1 MKILIEGY
9 QYQEADVKHILQ
21 GFEPYTKNG
30 KTKIDHV
37 GYLFSKEIGDCIFFL
52 PKVLMNEKNEILFHE
67 DLTPE
72 KILDLDVA
80 LQNEWVKKDDYE
92 FLSQFSV
99 WIFRAI
105 REFYRL
111 NPDSEILLSKSFSL
125 LNSSED
131 EKDATL
137 LDIILSL
144 IRFNNENQDFF
155 MFTIKNIHS
164 GYNKINWNKTISHSA
179 AVMQRKTP
187 IYLDPVNK
195 KKQINFDE
203 ELLIIF
209 FSILAHVNGKYGF
222 RAPINYNYELISEEM
237 FENYL
242 AGYGL
247 IRLRQIKY
255 KYFSDKALQLW
266 NLCHTFFEAAEKINS
281 SAQDCDYLIAR
292 NFNIVFESIIDELI
306 GDDKTKI
313 DASLKDQPDGKIVD
327 HIFRYSSLIN
337 ESDIYYIGDSKYYKI
352 GGSLGGNSI
361 YKQYTYAKNIIQ
373 FNIDWFF
380 EDKQKNRTG
389 DDRRAKVHYRDE
401 LTEGYNITPNFFI
414 SAEVRDS
421 LSYADDVIK
430 PRDNEK
436 DKHQIFQFENR
447 LFDRDTLW
455 LSHYDIN
462 FLYIIALYAR
472 SNTFEKQ
479 QFKEKAKKVFKSKI
493 AELINYQ
500 YEFSVLEPRMGYSLQ
515 RTIDINFKRLYGKV
529 FRPYDDKDILILALQ
544 KGAVENQEVLDEIK
558 PYFYIHQG
566 YEIGKDV
573 DETINTAQ
581 KVRTQFATYVLQ
593 DNFVDRFAAESEVK
607 YGTIERIFNDSEV
620 SRNSIL
626 KDCQLSTELVEQ
638 ALPLEQEFVL
648 VGFFNGD
655 AHLKAILKNRLYY
668 VRTGFRNGSLR
679 LEPNAQFCKYLFLH
693 NKDKYYLFKLTGDA
707 PRLFT
712 GKQLMEKNFPVRK
725 PDETYIGYDLA
736 SSDPTTIENIDV
748 QNAIIKGIGNRIAD
762 SYFTTLKELF
772 GL

>member
-1 MKILIEGY
+1 M
-9 QYQEADVKHILQ
+9 
-21 GFEPYTKNG
+21 
-30 KTKIDHV
+30 
-37 GYLFSKEIGDCIFFL
+37 
-52 PKVLMNEKNEILFHE
+52 
-67 DLTPE
+67 
-72 KILDLDVA
+72 
-80 LQNEWVKKDDYE
+80 
-92 FLSQFSV
+92 
-99 WIFRAI
+99 
-105 REFYRL
+105 
-111 NPDSEILLSKSFSL
+111 
-125 LNSSED
+125 
-131 EKDATL
+131 
-137 LDIILSL
+137 
-144 IRFNNENQDFF
+144 
-155 MFTIKNIHS
+155 
-164 GYNKINWNKTISHSA
+164 
-179 AVMQRKTP
+179 
-187 IYLDPVNK
+187 
-195 KKQINFDE
+195 
-203 ELLIIF
+203 
-209 FSILAHVNGKYGF
+209 
-222 RAPINYNYELISEEM
+222 
-237 FENYL
+237 
-242 AGYGL
+242 

-266 NLCHTFFEAAEKINS
+266 NLCYTFFDAAEKINS

-337 ESDIYYIGDSKYYKI
+337 KSDIYYIGDSKYYRI

-380 EDKQKNRTG
+380 EDKHKNRTG

-414 SAEVRDS
+414 SAEIREQ

-436 DKHQIFQFENR
+436 DRHKIFQFENR

-472 SNTFEKQ
+472 SNAFEKQ
-479 QFKEKAKKVFKSKI
+479 SFKEKAQKEFKQKI
-493 AELINYQ
+493 TELINSQ
-500 YEFSVLEPRMGYSLQ
+500 YEFCILEPRMGYSLQ
-515 RTIDINFKRLYGKV
+515 RAIDINFKRLYGKV

-544 KGAVENQEVLDEIK
+544 KGAVENQEVIEEIK
-558 PYFYIHQG
+558 PYFYIHQR

-573 DETINTAQ
+573 DETLSTAQ
-581 KVRTQFATYVLQ
+581 QGRTQFNTYVLQ
-593 DNFVDRFAAESEVK
+593 DNFVDRFAAEPEVK

-626 KDCQLSTELVEQ
+626 KDSQLSTELVEQ
-638 ALPLEQEFVL
+638 ALPLEQEIVL
-648 VGFFNGD
+648 VGFFNGE
-655 AHLKAILKNRLYY
+655 AHLKEILKNRLYY

-679 LEPNAQFCKYLFLH
+679 LELNAQFCKYLFLH

-712 GKQLMEKNFPVRK
+712 GKQLMEKKFLVRK
-725 PDETYIGYDLA
+725 PDETYLGYDLA

>member
-1 MKILIEGY
+1 M
-9 QYQEADVKHILQ
+9 
-21 GFEPYTKNG
+21 
-30 KTKIDHV
+30 
-37 GYLFSKEIGDCIFFL
+37 
-52 PKVLMNEKNEILFHE
+52 
-67 DLTPE
+67 
-72 KILDLDVA
+72 
-80 LQNEWVKKDDYE
+80 
-92 FLSQFSV
+92 
-99 WIFRAI
+99 
-105 REFYRL
+105 
-111 NPDSEILLSKSFSL
+111 
-125 LNSSED
+125 
-131 EKDATL
+131 
-137 LDIILSL
+137 
-144 IRFNNENQDFF
+144 
-155 MFTIKNIHS
+155 
-164 GYNKINWNKTISHSA
+164 
-179 AVMQRKTP
+179 
-187 IYLDPVNK
+187 
-195 KKQINFDE
+195 
-203 ELLIIF
+203 
-209 FSILAHVNGKYGF
+209 
-222 RAPINYNYELISEEM
+222 
-237 FENYL
+237 
-242 AGYGL
+242 
-247 IRLRQIKY
+247 
-255 KYFSDKALQLW
+255 
-266 NLCHTFFEAAEKINS
+266 
-281 SAQDCDYLIAR
+281 
-292 NFNIVFESIIDELI
+292 
-306 GDDKTKI
+306 
-313 DASLKDQPDGKIVD
+313 
-327 HIFRYSSLIN
+327 
-337 ESDIYYIGDSKYYKI
+337 
-352 GGSLGGNSI
+352 
-361 YKQYTYAKNIIQ
+361 
-373 FNIDWFF
+373 
-380 EDKQKNRTG
+380 
-389 DDRRAKVHYRDE
+389 
-401 LTEGYNITPNFFI
+401 
-414 SAEVRDS
+414 RDS

-573 DETINTAQ
+573 DETINPAQ
-581 KVRTQFATYVLQ
+581 KERTQFATYVLQ
-593 DNFVDRFAAESEVK
+593 DNFVDRFAAESEVR

-626 KDCQLSTELVEQ
+626 KDSQLSTELVEQ

-648 VGFFNGD
+648 VGFFNGE